1 MRVLLALALL
11 TASPS
16 PSHTI
21 NRDRAV
27 GPVRV
32 GSGTLAQAQA
42 AYGAPTTIGRRPNV
56 CIARWR
62 RLRLSMQFLSFTG
75 NACGVGVL
83 VSATAASRG
92 WRTDRGLRV
101 GATRSR
107 LLALY
112 PRAKAMP
119 DGRWLITRRACRE
132 VGGQPFP
139 GLKARMGRAGGQR
152 RVAAFVVSASVCD

>member
-16 PSHTI
+16 HTI
-21 NRDRAV
+21 SRDRAV

-32 GSGTLAQAQA
+32 SSGTLAQAQA
-42 AYGAPTTIGRRPNV
+42 AYGAPTTIARRPNV

-62 RLRLSMQFLSFTG
+62 RLRLSMQFLTFAGDPCAS
-75 NACGVGVL
+75 GVL
-83 VSATAASRG
+83 VLATVASRA
-92 WRTDRGLRV
+92 WRTERGLRV
-101 GATRSR
+101 GASKSR

-112 PRAKAMP
+112 PRAKAKP

-132 VGGQPFP
+132 VGGHAFP
-139 GLKARMGRAGGQR
+139 GLKAQMRGAGAQR
-152 RVAAFVVSASVCD
+152 HVAALVVSASICD